1 MLKTKKIKKVAA
13 CALFFLFA
21 LAPSVYGQTVSGETG
36 ATIYGQSDAFRG
48 EAGFEETIDDIG
60 VTQIIVDVI
69 QAFLGLLG
77 IIFVI
82 LIIVGGYHWM
92 TAGGNEEKVARARET
107 ISRAVIGL
115 VIIVSAYAITYFV
128 FSNLS
133 LG

>member
-1 MLKTKKIKKVAA
+1 MQKTKKFKKVVV
-13 CALFFLFA
+13 CVLFFLFA
-21 LAPSVYGQTVSGETG
+21 LAPSVYGQVVSEETS
-36 ATIYGQSDAFRG
+36 ATIYGQSDVFRS

-92 TAGGNEEKVARARET
+92 TAGGNEEKVAKARET

-115 VIIVSAYAITYFV
+115 IIIVSAYAITYFV
-128 FSNLS
+128 FSNLEV
-133 LG
+133 